1 MVEIIDSCS
10 QFHFLIFIQTLTI
23 WIDDGIS
30 LFMLCIWHYN
40 SLGLLLGHM
49 LSGIFFKFIL
59 TFEYTRQNCQL
70 ASILAINRIKIC
82 QFFFNSFHFN
92 ILLISLRLF
101 YRSILTILSIKHSW
115 LYLRSTSF
123 LYLLLTV
130 TVATSALWNYLAKD
144 QSLLLGFIVKILCG
158 VLLILR

>member
-10 QFHFLIFIQTLTI
+10 QFHFLIFIRTLTI

-70 ASILAINRIKIC
+70 ASILAIDTVKIC
-82 QFFFNSFHFN
+82 ANFFSTH
-92 ILLISLRLF
+92 
-101 YRSILTILSIKHSW
+101 
-115 LYLRSTSF
+115 STSISSLLVF
-123 LYLLLTV
+123 ASFIDPYWLFSQLNAADCIFVPPHFCTCSWQWLLLP
-130 TVATSALWNYLAKD
+130 
-144 QSLLLGFIVKILCG
+144 QPCEII
-158 VLLILR
+158 